1 MPPVKSPAE
10 IEKIYYARKRDLQAV
25 HSEMAY
31 FDAFVADKLPIPL
44 PELDKNE
51 KSAIANLAA
60 QGLKQISQRV
70 GSVLPMPEWPSMR
83 DGFKEHDDRARKR
96 KRANLGWW
104 EANDMQA
111 VLTLRAEYLLA
122 HAMAPVSVLP
132 DPQTGIPTWR
142 VRDPRETFPARTADP
157 LKITPRDTIFAYQ
170 AQWGWLRQTYG
181 TRVDDLLRPS
191 DCKDDQIFTMLE
203 YVSDEQIT
211 YLAISAQEP
220 SWNAVGFSKTVVV
233 EHMENR
239 AHCPLVFVPTLFGV
253 GGMRGKFT
261 GTVGVHQMRA
271 KLLALAYITASKGAA
286 PDTWLEPFDGQSVP
300 QIETPPDHREGTP
313 GVITG
318 GKLRVVN
325 VDPSFASGQM
335 MSILERELRQAG
347 GIPAAF
353 GGEAPVTVQTGRLA
367 SNLTASAIDFPIM
380 EAQRKFERSLEC
392 ENKAAVAI
400 VRNWTPGRRSFY
412 VGWKGY
418 SGIVDYDP
426 AEDFDTDNN
435 NVRYPLAGSDMN
447 NLLVRTQGKVA
458 TGMWSLQTARE
469 NDPET
474 ADAEVEHD
482 RVIAEQLEKALLDSL
497 SQQAAQG
504 VIPPA
509 DLARIML
516 LVRTDKTELAAAIE
530 QVQKEAQERQAAQ
543 VPPGS
548 PEAQPG
554 LGAPGMGAEAGV
566 GPTGPPDLSGLSS
579 IVSQIRNTARPVQ
592 AA

>member
-1 MPPVKSPAE
+1 MKDQKQ
-10 IEKIYYARKRDLQAV
+10 IETIYLARKRDLATV
-25 HSEMAY
+25 HAEMML
-31 FDAFVADKLPIPL
+31 FDDFVADKLPVPL
-44 PELDKNE
+44 PELDRNE
-51 KSAIANLAA
+51 KSAIANLAG

-70 GSVLPMPEWPSMR
+70 GSVLPMPEWPSVR
-83 DGFKEHDDRARKR
+83 GGFDEHDKRAAKR

-104 EANDMQA
+104 EQNDMQA

-132 DPQTGIPTWR
+132 DPSTGVPTWR
-142 VRDPRETFPARTADP
+142 VRDPRETFPARSADP
-157 LKITPRDTIFAYQ
+157 LNITPRDTIFAYK

-181 TRVDDLLRPS
+181 TRVEDLRRPEKCS
-191 DCKDDQIFTMLE
+191 DDQTFTMVE

-211 YLAISAQEP
+211 YLAMSDVEP
-220 SWNAVGFSKTVVV
+220 SYSTMGLSKTVVV
-233 EHMENR
+233 EHMANR
-239 AHCPLVFVPTLFGV
+239 AGCPLVFVPTLFGV

-261 GTVGVHQMRA
+261 GTIGVHQMRA

-286 PDTWLEPFDGQSVP
+286 PDTWLEPFDGQSIP

-313 GVITG
+313 GVISG
-318 GKLRVVN
+318 GKLKVVN

-367 SNLTASAIDFPIM
+367 SNLTASAIDFPIQ

-412 VGWKGY
+412 VGWKGN
-418 SGIVDYDP
+418 SGQVDYDP
-426 AEDFDTDNN
+426 REDFDTDNN
-435 NVRYPLAGSDMN
+435 QVRYPLAGSDMN

-458 TGMWSLQTARE
+458 SGLWSLQTARE
-469 NDPET
+469 QDPET

-482 RVIAEQLEKALLDSL
+482 RVVAELLERALLDSL
-497 SQQAAQG
+497 AQQAAQG
-504 VIPPA
+504 AIPPA

-516 LVRTDKTELAAAIE
+516 LVRTDKAELAAAIE
-530 QVQKEAQERQAAQ
+530 QVQREAQERQATP
-543 VPPGS
+543 VPADDPA
-548 PEAQPG
+548 AQPG
-554 LGAPGMGAEAGV
+554 LAQVGAGAEAMAT
-566 GPTGPPDLSGLSS
+566 PSGPPDLSGLSS